1 LSEKSSRLRR
11 PADGLT
17 QLDLPI
23 PNKATSFPLPA
34 DVNAHPAAQLCPYT
48 VQEGENECMVD
59 EALQLLAFA
68 TFGINML
75 WAQERCSNVYVCTKY
90 YVRFIH
96 IYISI
101 ILNVVTESYTYP
113 NTKTTAYSTGE
124 AFCSSDS
131 ITFRGLCY
139 LTNLSQVMAQY
150 QQSMVLDDNTLVEAD
165 TTVIVGLLILWTI
178 Y

>member
-1 LSEKSSRLRR
+1 
-11 PADGLT
+11 
-17 QLDLPI
+17 
-23 PNKATSFPLPA
+23 
-34 DVNAHPAAQLCPYT
+34 
-48 VQEGENECMVD
+48 MVD

-75 WAQERCSNVYVCTKY
+75 WAQEHCSNVYVCTKY

-124 AFCSSDS
+124 AFGSSDS
-131 ITFRGLCY
+131 LTSRRLCY
-139 LTNLSQVMAQY
+139 LTNLSQVMA
-150 QQSMVLDDNTLVEAD
+150 
-165 TTVIVGLLILWTI
+165 
-178 Y
+178 

>member
-23 PNKATSFPLPA
+23 PNKSTSFPLPA

-75 WAQERCSNVYVCTKY
+75 WAREHCSNVYVCTKY

-113 NTKTTAYSTGE
+113 NTETTGE
-124 AFCSSDS
+124 AFGPSDS
-131 ITFRGLCY
+131 LTSRRLCY

-150 QQSMVLDDNTLVEAD
+150 QLSMVLDDNPLVEAD